1 MYKEVLGKLEEQKR
15 KWSASR
21 PAFRKR
27 GEPWREGEAVNI
39 IELTRKAVE
48 LAAKDEKLREKTKDT
63 VTSIVMVVKNGEEHS
78 FTLAVNKGKLEF
90 LEEGIAG
97 PDFQFEISEDDYSD
111 LMTGKTS
118 GMVLMA
124 TKRMRMTKGSWAEI
138 GKIAAPLGMLPQ
150 AGKEI
155 AAREES
161 EAATPPAADEKVLK
175 PVRDDKVSDGVNV
188 LAKVRRRLK
197 RRLKQSLPVLRQTGL
212 PVLRQTGMKGRS
224 ARHVQ
229 SSCEGLEGS
238 RQRLLKQCRMHF

>member
-1 MYKEVLGKLEEQKR
+1 
-15 KWSASR
+15 
-21 PAFRKR
+21 
-27 GEPWREGEAVNI
+27 VNI

-124 TKRMRMTKGSWAEI
+124 TKKMRMTKGSWAEI

-155 AAREES
+155 AALPEPDIVSDLLREPS
-161 EAATPPAADEKVLK
+161 KYLDALLCKSDVILPGPLSSHAADV
-175 PVRDDKVSDGVNV
+175 
-188 LAKVRRRLK
+188 A
-197 RRLKQSLPVLRQTGL
+197 T
-212 PVLRQTGMKGRS
+212 
-224 ARHVQ
+224 
-229 SSCEGLEGS
+229 
-238 RQRLLKQCRMHF
+238 